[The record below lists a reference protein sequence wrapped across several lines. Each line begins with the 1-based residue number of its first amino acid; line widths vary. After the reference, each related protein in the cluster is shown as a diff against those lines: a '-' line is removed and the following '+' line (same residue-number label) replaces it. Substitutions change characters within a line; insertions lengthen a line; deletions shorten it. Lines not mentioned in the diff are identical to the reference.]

1 MASPRRRSRTAWLGT
16 RRDLEPTDL
25 GNGRVRVISLG
36 PFPPPIHGLSV
47 TNQVVTTSL
56 ESQADVVVVN
66 TAVPNR
72 VGISHH
78 IARIARHISG
88 LRTLFTH
95 RGRSQYCSLY
105 LTCPGGLSLWYLL
118 PISLAARVLG
128 YRIVVHHNS
137 YRFIN
142 EPAPSMRLFVRALG
156 PRSRHVL
163 LSPRMREEFEAIY
176 KPSQRSLICSNAAFV
191 DDLAVEETGDIQP
204 HQRFRIG
211 YLGTIS
217 EDKGLLVQ
225 RDVLEQARRAGIEAE
240 LWLAGRPITQ
250 RDRDLLNEV
259 LAECRDVK
267 HFGEV
272 VGQEKVRF
280 LGALDAFVFPTR
292 YRLEAEPLVIHEAM
306 RAGVPVAVFDRGG
319 IRDQVR
325 TAGLVVPPEADF
337 PAVAIPFLLKL
348 ANNAEFARLARDAAR
363 AQFDE
368 AKAAGREQRRRLL
381 QELLLPT

>member
-1 MASPRRRSRTAWLGT
+1 
-16 RRDLEPTDL
+16 
-25 GNGRVRVISLG
+25 
-36 PFPPPIHGLSV
+36 V

-56 ESQADVVVVN
+56 ESHADVVVVN

-72 VGISHH
+72 VGIPHH
-78 IARIARHISG
+78 LARIARHIGG
-88 LRTLFTH
+88 LRTLIAR
-95 RGRSQYCSLY
+95 RGRSRYRSLY

-137 YRFIN
+137 YRYIT
-142 EPAPSMRLFVRALG
+142 EPALVMRLFVRALG

-163 LSPRMREEFEAIY
+163 LSPPMREQFEEIY
-176 KPSQRSLICSNAAFV
+176 KPTQRSLICSNVAFI
-191 DDLAVEETGDIQP
+191 DDLPVEAVRHIQP

-225 RDVLEQARRAGIEAE
+225 REVLDHLRKAGIEAE
-240 LWLAGRPITQ
+240 LWLAGRPLTE
-250 RDRDLLNEV
+250 RDRGLLTEV
-259 LAECRDVK
+259 LAGCLDVK
-267 HFGEV
+267 HFGEL
-272 VGQEKVRF
+272 VGQEKARF
-280 LGALDAFVFPTR
+280 LAALDAFVFPTR

-306 RAGVPVAVFDRGG
+306 RAGLPVAVFDRGC

-325 TAGLVVPPEADF
+325 TAGLVVSPEADF
-337 PAVAIPFLLKL
+337 PAAVIPFLLEL
-348 ANNAEFARLARDAAR
+348 AKDAHFARRARDAAR
-363 AQFDE
+363 ARFDE
-368 AKAAGREQRRRLL
+368 AKAAGREQSRRLL